1 MLMPI
6 NRLAGA
12 LALVFA
18 CHAVAVPDEAVM
30 LNFVNADIETV
41 IKAIGEISGKNFV
54 IDPRVKGTINIVSA
68 RPVPRALSY
77 QILLSSLR
85 MQGFSAVESNGVIK
99 VVPEADAKLHARIGS
114 PRTGDGDRLITKV
127 FVLRHGSANQ
137 LVPVLRPLISPNN
150 TVAAMPQANAVVV
163 TDYADNI
170 RRIES
175 IIESIESAAAGDTAV
190 LPVQFASAVE
200 LAAQLSKLMQDG
212 GEGGKVSIVPD
223 ARSNVLMVRAETP
236 GRMGKLKSLLKALDQ
251 PSQAGSN
258 VRVVYLRNAEAAR
271 VAQTLRS
278 LLSSDAANLVQP
290 ASNAGSST
298 STLPSS
304 TGSTGSS
311 GSSSGAGSSYTAST
325 GSSSTARAADPP
337 ASGNVGSLI
346 QADSANN
353 ALIMNVTDAM
363 FQNLRN
369 VIEMLDRRRAQVFVE
384 ALIVEVSAERAQ
396 ELGVQWQALGG
407 LGKSGTHVFG
417 GSNFPSNSN
426 AGIANIAGKD
436 GFASYAGNTGLS
448 LGIGRGTINIPGVGE
463 VLNLGMLARALEKEA
478 EGNVLSTPNLMT
490 MDNEEAKIVIGQNVP
505 FLTGQ
510 YSNIGSGSTPQTPY
524 QLFDRKDVGL
534 TLKITP
540 QISEGGLVKLK
551 IFQEA
556 SSVDESSRLSS
567 AGLTTNKR
575 AIETTVTVDDGSI
588 VVIGGL
594 IQESISDGSDKV
606 PLLGDL
612 PLIGWLFKYEKKAR
626 KKTNLMVFLKPTILR
641 DESRARSL
649 AGDRYDYVIG
659 DRGGQGGNK
668 LSLDGSDLY
677 QNLPSGGI
685 LQQLRQPALPA
696 ESAQ

>member
-1 MLMPI
+1 MPMPI

-18 CHAVAVPDEAVM
+18 CHAMAVPDEPVM
-30 LNFVNADIETV
+30 LNFVNADIDTV

-85 MQGFSAVESNGVIK
+85 MQGFAAVESTGVIK
-99 VVPEADAKLHARIGS
+99 VVPEADAKLHARIGHA
-114 PRTGDGDRLITKV
+114 RAGDGDRLITKV

-200 LAAQLSKLMQDG
+200 LAAQLGKLMQDG
-212 GEGGKVSIVPD
+212 GEGGKVSIVAD

-278 LLSSDAANLVQP
+278 LLSSDAANLAQP
-290 ASNAGSST
+290 ATTVTAGSST
-298 STLPSS
+298 LS
-304 TGSTGSS
+304 TGAGSS
-311 GSSSGAGSSYTAST
+311 GSSNGGSGSG
-325 GSSSTARAADPP
+325 STARPADAP
-337 ASGNVGSLI
+337 AGGSVGSLI

-407 LGKSGTHVFG
+407 LGKNGTHVFG
-417 GSNFPSNSN
+417 GTNFPNSGN
-426 AGIANIAGKD
+426 AGIVNIAGKD
-436 GFASYAGNTGLS
+436 GFAGYAGNTGLS
-448 LGIGRGTINIPGVGE
+448 LGIGRGTINIPGVGDI
-463 VLNLGMLARALEKEA
+463 LNLNMLARALEKEA

-510 YSNIGSGSTPQTPY
+510 YSNTGSGSTPQTPF
-524 QLFDRKDVGL
+524 QTFDRKDVGL

-588 VVIGGL
+588 VAIGGL
-594 IQESISDGSDKV
+594 IQESVSDGSDKV

-612 PLIGWLFKYEKKAR
+612 PLVGWLFKYEKKAR

-641 DESRARSL
+641 DEGSARSL

-659 DRGGQGGNK
+659 DRERQAAGK
-668 LSLDGSDLY
+668 LSLDSRDIY
-677 QNLPSGGI
+677 QYLPNGGI
-685 LQQLRQPALPA
+685 LQQLQAPAAPALPA
-696 ESAQ
+696 GSLR